1 MAGCKRGGAETKGA
15 FPSTSASASVG
26 AETTTPMPGAV
37 PAAGHE
43 PGHTPLPL
51 VEGTSLPSPHLEARR
66 GLTTQAPYKT
76 LLVQSAPELKTQF
89 GEAATTPLQVQEAQL
104 ENARRA
110 VLIAPPA
117 KDAGNAPPL
126 LLVLDERGTV
136 LWTKPRPFAGTRKG
150 IVHYTVTAHAR
161 GGVAVAWHDTASH
174 VAALR
179 MWDSEGM
186 ILADFQLLEVELC
199 DTLSAAY
206 WPGVGHLVTVG
217 KEGTTQIQLL
227 GSNGALQLGREGRV
241 LSAVPWGAPGATR
254 PSPVSLVVETGGA
267 TAFFYASAKSGP
279 GDDVRAVRF
288 DAQGGMVWKEPL
300 IVGDVSVPRGAP
312 VPDIDVAWTDEGQ
325 TTVRLGPKRLVD
337 VTAEGTVLL
346 RK

>member
-1 MAGCKRGGAETKGA
+1 
-15 FPSTSASASVG
+15 
-26 AETTTPMPGAV
+26 MPGSV
-37 PAAGHE
+37 NVDGLQ
-43 PGHTPLPL
+43 PGHTPLPF
-51 VEGTSLPSPHLEARR
+51 VEGTSLASPHLEARR
-66 GLTTQAPYKT
+66 GLTTQTPYKT
-76 LLVQSAPELKTQF
+76 MLVQSAGELKEQF
-89 GEAATTPLQVQEAQL
+89 GDAATTPLQVQEAQL

-110 VLIAPPA
+110 VLISPPA

-161 GGVAVAWHDTASH
+161 GGVAVVWHDTASH

-179 MWDSEGM
+179 MWDAEGM
-186 ILADFQLLEVELC
+186 ILADFQLLEVEQC
-199 DTLSAAY
+199 DTLSAVY

-217 KEGTTQIQLL
+217 KEGTTQMQLL
-227 GSNGALQLGREGRV
+227 GANGALQLGREGRV
-241 LSAVPWGAPGATR
+241 LSPVPWGTPGATR
-254 PSPVSLVVETGGA
+254 ASPVSLVVETGGA
-267 TAFFYASAKSGP
+267 TAFFYASAKGGQ

-288 DAQGGMVWKEPL
+288 DKKGDAVWKEPL
-300 IVGDVSVPRGAP
+300 IVGDVNVPRGALAP
-312 VPDIDVAWTDEGQ
+312 EIEVVWTDQGQ
-325 TTVRLGPKRLVD
+325 ATVRLGPKRLVD